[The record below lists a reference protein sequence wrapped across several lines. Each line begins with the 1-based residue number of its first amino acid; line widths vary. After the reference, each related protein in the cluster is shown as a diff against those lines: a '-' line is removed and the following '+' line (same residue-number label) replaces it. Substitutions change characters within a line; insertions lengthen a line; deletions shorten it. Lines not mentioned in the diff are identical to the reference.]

1 MSDITYKHTARV
13 KADSWFIRFYRWLWE
28 ADLDQVDFCR
38 LFWGYVF
45 AIPNLLVRVIGYLPY
60 KLGLAIAEKTEDRRR
75 SWKLTPSD
83 EAAIRARARVRR
95 VERKQ
100 KFEKFFSRVGAT
112 ADKVVAFGKAV
123 WPVAKYPAY
132 AVASIAGAAVL
143 CLIGVGLYE
152 LALLIIENSTDV
164 LHVALIV
171 LAVVAGIALTVGLAI
186 GLGWFFMDTK
196 YGKQVRTG
204 TKGGFLTFGGAIR
217 TGFFGIKSR
226 TCPKIEVVED
236 EGAVA

>member
-60 KLGLAIAEKTEDRRR
+60 KLGLAIAEKTEDRRK
-75 SWKLTPSD
+75 SWKLTPAD
-83 EAAIRARARVRR
+83 EVAIRARARANR

-100 KFEKFFSRVGAT
+100 KFERFFAKVGAT
-112 ADKVVAFGKAV
+112 ADKIVAFGKAV
-123 WPVAKYPAY
+123 WPIAKYPVY
-132 AVASIAGAAVL
+132 AAASIAGAAVV
-143 CLIGVGLYE
+143 CLVGVGLYE
-152 LALLIIENSTDV
+152 LALIIIENSTDV
-164 LHVALIV
+164 LHVLLIV
-171 LAVVAGIALTVGLAI
+171 LAGIAGIALLLGIVLGLA
-186 GLGWFFMDTK
+186 WFFVDTR

-204 TKGGFLTFGGAIR
+204 TKGGFLTFTGAIR

-226 TCPKIEVVED
+226 TCPKIEIVD
-236 EGAVA
+236 EGVSA

>member
-45 AIPNLLVRVIGYLPY
+45 AIPNLIVRAVGYLPY
-60 KLGLAIAEKTEDRRR
+60 KLGLVIAEKTEDRRK

-83 EAAIRARARVRR
+83 EAAIRARARLRR
-95 VERKQ
+95 AERKQ
-100 KFEKFFSRVGAT
+100 MFEKFFSRVGAM
-112 ADKVVAFGKAV
+112 ADKVVASGKAI
-123 WPVAKYPAY
+123 WPVARYPVY
-132 AVASIAGAAVL
+132 AVASIIGAALV
-143 CLIGVGLYE
+143 CLVGVGLYE
-152 LALLIIENSTDV
+152 LVLLIIKNSTDV
-164 LHVALIV
+164 LHVVFVV
-171 LAVVAGIALTVGLAI
+171 LMSIAGIALLVSLVI
-186 GLGWFFMDTK
+186 GFTWFFVDTR

-204 TKGGFLTFGGAIR
+204 TKGGFLTFTGAIR

-226 TCPKIEVVED
+226 TCPKIEIVD
-236 EGAVA
+236 EGVSA